1 MKLSQKTRYGLRA
14 LIDLSVNS
22 KEDAVTSASIAG
34 RNDISPQYLEQVF
47 ANLKRAGIVKSV
59 KGKSGGYYLA
69 NDAGKISLASIIVAL
84 EGDYHYEAEEFSDG
98 RSTDIMKAVQTT
110 VVDKINTQMD
120 EVLLHTTLNDLKEA
134 YCTVSNDEEDM
145 YYI

>member
-14 LIDLSVNS
+14 LIDLSVHS
-22 KEDAVTSASIAG
+22 KEDTVTSASIAG

-47 ANLKRAGIVKSV
+47 ASLKRAGIVKSV

-69 NDAGKISLASIIVAL
+69 NDAEKITLASIIVAL

-110 VVDKINTQMD
+110 VVDKINAQMD

-134 YCTVSNDEEDM
+134 YCTVSEDEDDM

>member
-22 KEDAVTSASIAG
+22 KTDTVTSASIAG

-47 ANLKRAGIVKSV
+47 ASLKRAGIVKSV

-69 NDAGKISLASIIVAL
+69 NDAEKITLASIIVAL

-110 VVDKINTQMD
+110 VVDKINAQMD

-134 YCTVSNDEEDM
+134 YCTVSEDEDDM

>member
-22 KEDAVTSASIAG
+22 QKDTVTSASIAG

-47 ANLKRAGIVKSV
+47 ASLKRAGIVKSV

-69 NDAGKISLASIIVAL
+69 NDAKKISLASIIVAL

-110 VVDKINTQMD
+110 VVDKINAQMD

-134 YCTVSNDEEDM
+134 YCIVSEDEEDM

>member
-22 KEDAVTSASIAG
+22 KTDTVTSASIAG

-47 ANLKRAGIVKSV
+47 ASLKRAGIVKSV

-69 NDAGKISLASIIVAL
+69 NDAGKITLASIIEAL
-84 EGDYHYEAEEFSDG
+84 EGDYHYEAETFADG
-98 RSTDIMKAVQTT
+98 TCTDIMKAVQET
-110 VVDKINTQMD
+110 VVDRVNAQMD
-120 EVLLHTTLNDLKEA
+120 EVLLHTTLNDLKES
-134 YCTVSNDEEDM
+134 YRTVSEDEQDM

>member
-1 MKLSQKTRYGLRA
+1 MKLSQKNRYGLRA

-22 KEDAVTSASIAG
+22 KEDTVTSASIAG

-47 ANLKRAGIVKSV
+47 ASLKRAGIVKSV

-69 NDAGKISLASIIVAL
+69 NDAEKITLASIIVAL

-110 VVDKINTQMD
+110 VVDKINAQMD

-134 YCTVSNDEEDM
+134 YCTVSEDEDDM